1 MKFKLTILTFFLL
14 LFNSVASPQFYFGK
28 NKVQY
33 THFDWQV
40 LNTPH
45 FNIFFYSEEKELAEI
60 AGKLAE
66 ESFEF
71 MENKFNHYIFT
82 PVPLIIYSSP
92 NYFEQTNVIP
102 NLLPENVAGF
112 TEFFKGRMVI
122 PFDGSYSAFAEVLR
136 HELVHVFT
144 ISKLGT
150 VMKAH
155 RKLSYTEPPLWFT
168 EGIAELW
175 SRNWDT
181 YSDMIIKDLVISGN
195 LVAIENMYAIY
206 GTFLMYKEGES
217 FLRFLSDVYGE
228 EKISLFFENYWKGES
243 FDEVIALTYQKPLEK
258 LDEEWQFYLKKKYF
272 PKVVDQKTLNEVA
285 TQITFEGS
293 NLSPVLISKKDGPW
307 IAFQSSRWGYSS
319 ICMLP
324 WEGKNRKHKT
334 LIKGDKSQAFESLHF
349 YKSKISGSP
358 SGKIA
363 FVSKSNE
370 KDVLYIYDTHT
381 FKVIQ
386 KLSFD
391 SLVSLS
397 SPSWSFDNQK
407 IAFSGVTKK
416 GFKDL
421 YYYDL
426 GSKIL
431 VRMTNDIYEDHY
443 PSWSPDGS
451 KIVFSSDR
459 GEFGQE
465 GYLNLFV
472 YDLNQPSLTP
482 LIAGR
487 HNDLHPSW
495 SPDGKTI
502 VFSSDRQGSYNLYF
516 YNDSLGLKP
525 ITQLISGAFEPHFT
539 PDGKNLV
546 FSGFKDY
553 SFQLFKLNLSD
564 SLLKSDSYLLL
575 HNSSDSSSDTPKLSW
590 NPEKLSGELNRGTV
604 KYKSNLSF
612 DIAQSAIG
620 YDAYF
625 GTVGGVQAALSDML
639 GNHHY
644 IFLIG
649 NNATD
654 RKDFFSAMNVGV
666 TYLNKTNRFNY
677 GYGLFHFYNVFFDD
691 FNGLYNQRQYG
702 GIFFASYPFSKFDR
716 LESSLLLRESD
727 RNLLLFGRKR
737 QSFLTSGTISLVR
750 DNSLWELV
758 GPIEGTRY
766 NFSLGLTYDV
776 NNSRLNNSIFLVDFR
791 KYIRLS
797 KNSCLATRFLGYT
810 SRGVEPQRLY
820 LGGSWSLRGFDR
832 RAFYGKNLT
841 LTNLEYRFPLID
853 DLYIGFPWGKFGFR
867 SIRGALFFDTGKAW
881 EDKFGNLYGSLG
893 WGARVNLGYVTVLR
907 FDWAKTTDFKRF
919 YPGVVFDF
927 FFGWNF

>member
-1 MKFKLTILTFFLL
+1 MKKRLSFTIFLL
-14 LFNSVASPQFYFGK
+14 LLFYSLAIPQHYFGK

-33 THFDWQV
+33 TRFDWQV
-40 LNTPH
+40 LTTPH
-45 FNIFFYSEEKELAEI
+45 FQIYFYIEEKELAEI

-66 ESFEF
+66 GSFTF
-71 MENKFNHYIFT
+71 LENKFNHYIFQ
-82 PVPLIIYSSP
+82 PIPLIIYSSP
-92 NYFEQTNVIP
+92 NYFDQTNVIP

-122 PFDGSYSAFAEVLR
+122 PFDGSYSDFAEVLR

-144 ISKLGT
+144 AAKLSSVSK
-150 VMKAH
+150 VH
-155 RKLSYTEPPLWFT
+155 RKLTYAEPPLWFT

-175 SRNWDT
+175 SRNWDSH
-181 YSDMIIKDLVISGN
+181 SDMIVKDLVISGN
-195 LVAIENMYAIY
+195 LVSLENMYAIY

-217 FLRFLSDVYGE
+217 FLRFLSETYGE
-228 EKISLFFENYWKGES
+228 EKISLIFENYWKGEE
-243 FDEVIALTYQKPLEK
+243 FTDVMALTYHKPLEK

-272 PKVVDQKTLNEVA
+272 PQVVDQKNLNEVA
-285 TQITFEGS
+285 TQLTFDGS
-293 NLSPVLISKKDGPW
+293 NLSPVLISKPDGKW

-319 ICMLP
+319 ICLLP
-324 WEGKNRKHKT
+324 WEGKTPKYKT
-334 LIKGDKSQAFESLHF
+334 LIKGDKSPAFESLHF
-349 YKSKISGSP
+349 YKSKISGST
-358 SGKIA
+358 SGKIT

-370 KDVLYIYDTHT
+370 KDVLYIYDTHKY
-381 FKVIQ
+381 KVIQ

-397 SPSWSFDNQK
+397 SPSWSYDDQK

-426 GSKIL
+426 QNKIL
-431 VRMTNDIYEDHY
+431 VRMTNDIYEDRY
-443 PSWSPDGS
+443 PAWSPDGN
-451 KIVFSSDR
+451 KIAFSSDR
-459 GEFGQE
+459 GETGKE

-472 YDLNQPSLTP
+472 YNLEGPAITQLTFGKYHDLQ
-482 LIAGR
+482 
-487 HNDLHPSW
+487 PSW
-495 SPDGKTI
+495 SPDGKTM
-502 VFSSDRQGSYNLYF
+502 VFSSDRQGPYNLYF
-516 YNDSLGLKP
+516 YQDSLGLQPLTK
-525 ITQLISGAFEPHFT
+525 LISGAFEPHFSA
-539 PDGKNLV
+539 DGKQLV

-564 SLLKSDSYLLL
+564 SLLEEAK
-575 HNSSDSSSDTPKLSW
+575 NSKTDLNLSTPPSLSW
-590 NPEKLSGELNRGTV
+590 NPERLSGDLNRGTV
-604 KYKSNLSF
+604 KYKTNFSF

-625 GTVGGVQAALSDML
+625 GTVGGVQAGISDML

-644 IFLIG
+644 IFLVG
-649 NNATD
+649 NNATN
-654 RKDFFSAMNVGV
+654 RRDFFSSMNLGA
-666 TYLNKTNRFNY
+666 TYLNKTNRLNY
-677 GYGLFHFYNVFFDD
+677 GYGLFHFYDEFFDD
-691 FNGLYNQRQYG
+691 FNGLYSERQYG
-702 GIFFASYPFSKFDR
+702 GILFASYPFSKYDR
-716 LESSLLLRESD
+716 LETSFLLRQSD
-727 RNLLLFGRKR
+727 RNYILFGQKR
-737 QSFLTSGTISLVR
+737 QGFLTSGALSLVK

-766 NFSLGLTYDV
+766 NLSVGLTYDV
-776 NNSRLNNSIFLVDFR
+776 TNSRLNNSIFLLDLR
-791 KYIRLS
+791 KYFRLS
-797 KNSCLATRFLGYT
+797 KNSSLATRVLGYT

-841 LTNLEYRFPLID
+841 LTNLEWRFPLID
-853 DLYIGFPWGKFGFR
+853 DLYVGFPWGKFGFR
-867 SIRGALFFDTGKAW
+867 SIRGAIFFDTGKAW
-881 EDKFGNLYGSLG
+881 EDEFGNLYGSLG

-907 FDWAKTTDFKRF
+907 FDWAKTTDFRRF